1 MSPPSSPHVF
11 TLEPEYVA
19 PLGSTSL
26 IFNFL
31 FARFLIGTPVTMTD
45 IYVRTFYRS
54 VTSITFFPVPNGETV
69 T

>member
-1 MSPPSSPHVF
+1 MRAGRSPGTYAVIQLIY
-11 TLEPEYVA
+11 TIEYVA

-45 IYVRTFYRS
+45 VYVRYNTKPKFLR
-54 VTSITFFPVPNGETV
+54 
-69 T
+69 